1 MRTAHSKCN
10 TKKNRLQKRVR
21 QLQSEQNELRA
32 KLLKYECD
40 LEEKEKYIKNVASDY
55 EQIISDLKL
64 ELRKSKPSLA
74 SLNVF
79 YNKSF
84 DFRHRIVNWIMYS
97 VYFAF
102 APTMMKLSVS
112 NILGYR
118 VNCANF
124 LPDFLL
130 ILFSIS
136 GSLQSMIMDN
146 ENNLRSKLKLKV
158 NLFLTIIII
167 TSLVFSICLSI
178 PLKFMFVDRI
188 LTQPVAI
195 TVLLLLL
202 YLLIMVIIVIG
213 FIVIIHNE
221 RETRK
226 SCTN

>member
-10 TKKNRLQKRVR
+10 TKKNRLQKRVS
-21 QLQSEQNELRA
+21 QLQAEQNELRA
-32 KLLKYECD
+32 ELLKYECD
-40 LEEKEKYIKNVASDY
+40 LEEKEKYIKDITSDY

-64 ELRKSKPSLA
+64 ELRKSKPPLGLSK
-74 SLNVF
+74 VF

-84 DFRHRIVNWIMYS
+84 NFRHKILNWLMYS

-102 APTMMKLSVS
+102 IPTIMKFSVS
-112 NILGYR
+112 AILGYS
-118 VNCANF
+118 VNRADF

-136 GSLQSMIMDN
+136 GNLKSMIADDV
-146 ENNLRSKLKLKV
+146 NNLRFKLKT
-158 NLFLTIIII
+158 NLFLTIIMI
-167 TSLVFSICLSI
+167 TSLVFSICPSI

-202 YLLIMVIIVIG
+202 YLLIMVIIVLG
-213 FIVIIHNE
+213 FIVIIREE
-221 RETRK
+221 REARK
-226 SCTN
+226 SVC